1 MVITKQLFEN
11 EIYIEKVKKLLNSL
25 DIKPNSFNN
34 YLLAFVHRSLVNEK
48 PDLSPEHNE
57 RLEFLWDA
65 VLELVITSKLFLD
78 YPDKPEWVLTDFRS
92 SIVKW
97 KTLSNVARKLDF
109 QNYLI
114 LWKWEELGWWRDN
127 DYLLANAT
135 EAFIWAMY
143 LDLWYEEVKN
153 FILKNIY
160 INLDEIINNNWLKEY
175 KSLLQ
180 EYTQKVFL
188 ITPEYRLLSQEWLD
202 HQKTYVSWVFLWN
215 LKIWTWTWSSKKKSQ
230 EKRAED
236 AFINKEKIKL

>member
-1 MVITKQLFEN
+1 MVTTKQLFEN
-11 EIYIEKVKKLLNSL
+11 EVYIEKIKTLLQSLNITPNSL
-25 DIKPNSFNN
+25 NN

-78 YPDKPEWVLTDFRS
+78 YPNKPEWVLTDFRS

-97 KTLSNVARKLDF
+97 KTLSNVARKLNF

-114 LWKWEELGWWRDN
+114 LWKWEELWWWRNN
-127 DYLLANAT
+127 DYLLANT
-135 EAFIWAMY
+135 VEAFIWAMY
-143 LDLWYEEVKN
+143 LDLWYEEVKE

-160 INLDEIINNNWLKEY
+160 INLDEIIHNNWLKEY

-180 EYTQKVFL
+180 EYTQKVFF
-188 ITPEYRLLSQEWLD
+188 ITPVYTLISEEWLD
-202 HQKTYVSWVFLWN
+202 HQKTYVSGVFLGD
-215 LKIWTWTWSSKKKSQ
+215 LKIWTWEWSSKKKSQ
-230 EKRAED
+230 ERRAMD